1 MKNSIAKLAL
11 FSLVAVSLIGS
22 PAVSRAQEAS
32 TNAAAAK
39 PAAKK
44 NTLPFNGKIS
54 SLDASGATVTVGK
67 LTLNVTSTTKITKDG
82 SPAALSDLTVGEKIT
97 GSYKKDAAGK
107 LNATVIHAGTK
118 AKKQPTT

>member
-11 FSLVAVSLIGS
+11 FSLVAVALFGS
-22 PAVSRAQEAS
+22 PAVSRAQDAA
-32 TNAAAAK
+32 TNAAATKA
-39 PAAKK
+39 AAKK
-44 NTLPFNGKIS
+44 TVLPFNGKIS
-54 SLDASGATVTVGK
+54 ALDAAAATVTVGK

-97 GSYKKDAAGK
+97 GSYKKDVAGK
-107 LNATVIHAGTK
+107 LNATVIHAGSK

>member
-11 FSLVAVSLIGS
+11 FSLVAVSLLGS
-22 PAVSRAQEAS
+22 PAVSRAQDAS
-32 TNAAAAK
+32 TNAAAK

-44 NTLPFNGKIS
+44 TTLPFNGKIS

-107 LNATVIHAGTK
+107 LNATAIHAGTK